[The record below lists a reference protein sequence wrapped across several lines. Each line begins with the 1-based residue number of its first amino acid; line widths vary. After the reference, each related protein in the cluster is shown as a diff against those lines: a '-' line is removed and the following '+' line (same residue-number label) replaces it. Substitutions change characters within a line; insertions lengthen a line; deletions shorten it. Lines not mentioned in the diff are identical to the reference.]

1 VESWRISLWDSPSWF
16 DFLPQNMAENVDGHL
31 RLAKKF
37 RTFFCENMC
46 GFQSIDS
53 SPTFWLPQTEA
64 ALAQVDAR

>member
-1 VESWRISLWDSPSWF
+1 
-16 DFLPQNMAENVDGHL
+16 MAENVDGHL

-64 ALAQVDAR
+64 ALAQAEAKQRPATAQAAGA